1 MVCPCVCEHLNYPLL
16 NARQCHQESEL
27 ASFYMQRNHP
37 VRVSRDSFFDSRY
50 ILSTIRWTV
59 RSLFAS
65 HKCYLW
71 LTQVKIRNL
80 LEDVWSSLLK
90 GEEPVGLWRSRGHN
104 QRAISSWCCCQD
116 GSTPAVFHPWV
127 VGSEFRFHGARVW
140 LAKLESYAHIKQT
153 WHAKKRERKERKEK
167 VLVFLFYLSAL

>member
-1 MVCPCVCEHLNYPLL
+1 MYIGMEGTLALEGNSWFLERGCSNQHCFMLCPCVCEHVNYPLL

-27 ASFYMQRNHP
+27 ALFYMQRNHP

-50 ILSTIRWTV
+50 VFSTIHQTV
-59 RSLFAS
+59 RSLFAN

-90 GEEPVGLWRSRGHN
+90 GEEPVGLYHRDIIRGPSLLAAVVKMDPLQPFSILELWGQNSDSRNKSLTG
-104 QRAISSWCCCQD
+104 QAGVMC
-116 GSTPAVFHPWV
+116 
-127 VGSEFRFHGARVW
+127 
-140 LAKLESYAHIKQT
+140 SY
-153 WHAKKRERKERKEK
+153 
-167 VLVFLFYLSAL
+167 